1 MVHFVLHYHKR
12 RETAWRAVYK
22 GSFEKAFRLPE
33 NKGRVPDAQMKV
45 PIHLLSFFEKL
56 KTIKKKYQK
65 KTVCRKSRGQKERL
79 IDLSTEDLTV
89 FLFSM
94 DFP

>member
-56 KTIKKKYQK
+56 KTIKKKIPGKDSVQK
-65 KTVCRKSRGQKERL
+65 KQRAEGEA
-79 IDLSTEDLTV
+79 D
-89 FLFSM
+89 
-94 DFP
+94 

>member
-56 KTIKKKYQK
+56 KTLKKKILGKDSVQK
-65 KTVCRKSRGQKERL
+65 KQRAEREA
-79 IDLSTEDLTV
+79 D
-89 FLFSM
+89 
-94 DFP
+94 

>member
-22 GSFEKAFRLPE
+22 GSFEKAFHLPE

-56 KTIKKKYQK
+56 KTIKKKILGKDSVQK
-65 KTVCRKSRGQKERL
+65 KQRAEREA
-79 IDLSTEDLTV
+79 D
-89 FLFSM
+89 
-94 DFP
+94 

>member
-12 RETAWRAVYK
+12 REIAWRAVYK
-22 GSFEKAFRLPE
+22 GSFEKAFRFPE

-56 KTIKKKYQK
+56 KTIKKNS
-65 KTVCRKSRGQKERL
+65 RKRQCAEKAEGRKRG
-79 IDLSTEDLTV
+79 
-89 FLFSM
+89 
-94 DFP
+94 

>member
-22 GSFEKAFRLPE
+22 GSFEKAFHLPE

-56 KTIKKKYQK
+56 KTIKKKNTRERQCAEK
-65 KTVCRKSRGQKERL
+65 AEGRKRG
-79 IDLSTEDLTV
+79 
-89 FLFSM
+89 
-94 DFP
+94 